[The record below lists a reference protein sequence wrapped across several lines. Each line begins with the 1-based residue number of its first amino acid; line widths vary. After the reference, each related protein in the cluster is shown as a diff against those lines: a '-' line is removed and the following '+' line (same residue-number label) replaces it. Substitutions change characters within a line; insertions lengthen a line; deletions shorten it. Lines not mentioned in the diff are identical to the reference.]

1 MLEISQPRTIIP
13 VNSDVNLR
21 SINTVE
27 LSPNLSDYLDG
38 SWCTTPSEWHS
49 RSLTIYQTHGGNTS
63 FWAL

>member
-38 SWCTTPSEWHS
+38 SWCTIWMT
-49 RSLTIYQTHGGNTS
+49 Q
-63 FWAL
+63 